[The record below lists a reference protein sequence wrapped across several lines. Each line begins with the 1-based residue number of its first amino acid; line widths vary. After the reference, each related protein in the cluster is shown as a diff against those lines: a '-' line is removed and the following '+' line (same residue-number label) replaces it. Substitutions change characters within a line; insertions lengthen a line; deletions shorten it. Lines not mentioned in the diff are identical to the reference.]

1 MKDHSLIELVRACGG
16 DGVDV
21 SFERRGFDIVIVS
34 QNVTEMC
41 SFLSD
46 HRYLHLYRG
55 RQLTIVG

>member
-1 MKDHSLIELVRACGG
+1 MKDHSLFELIRACGG

-21 SFERRGFDIVIVS
+21 SFEAAWVDMVIVS

-46 HRYLHLYRG
+46 HRFCIY
-55 RQLTIVG
+55 I

>member
-1 MKDHSLIELVRACGG
+1 MKDHSLFELVRACGG

-21 SFERRGFDIVIVS
+21 SFERRGFDMVIVS

-46 HRYLHLYRG
+46 NRYCIY
-55 RQLTIVG
+55 IEVGN